1 MSNQEANKPLP
12 APYGTWTSPISSS
25 ALTEDAVR
33 LADTAIDGDWLYW
46 LEQRPSE
53 MGRGVVCRIGQI
65 GEMQSLTPEG
75 QSVNS
80 RVHEYG
86 GGAFAVADGVLY
98 FVDAKSQ
105 QLYRQPEGAAPEA
118 LTAADGRRHGDL
130 FVDRT
135 RNRLICVAEQHEPGR
150 EAQNFLL
157 ALDLAAP
164 HHASVLAEG
173 HDFFAAPRISPDGSQ
188 LAFCCWDHPDMPWE
202 SSQVMLAVLDASGSV
217 TSQRSIAG
225 GPGESAI
232 EPRFSP
238 SGELWFLSDRS
249 GFWNLQRW
257 HGEQVVAVRDDAAEY
272 GRAPWSLGSSQFA
285 ILETGQAVAIRDSE
299 GISSLVML
307 DPITGASTTL
317 PVPYSDLSQL
327 RVSQHTATFAA
338 ASPLDAPALVRLDL
352 MTGHLSVLHHSTALV
367 LDSDTVSQPE
377 AISYPTSGGAI
388 SHALFYAPRNGA
400 FTGAPD
406 ELPPLI
412 VISHGGPTT
421 ATRSFL
427 NPVIQYWTSRGFAL
441 ADVNYRGSTGYGR
454 AYRQALAGQWGVA
467 DVDDCVNAAA
477 YLAGQSRI
485 DQSRMAIRGGSAGG
499 YTTLCALAFRDVF
512 GAGASYYGIGDL
524 AALARDTHKF
534 ESRYLE
540 RLVGPYPEAAALY
553 AERSP
558 LMHLERFSSPLLL
571 LQGLDDKVVPPL
583 QSSAVY
589 EALRERG
596 VPVAY
601 LPFEGEQHGFR
612 RATTIR
618 RAIEAELYFYGKVF
632 GFLPAGHLDPIKI
645 ENGDTLG
652 LAAMD
657 A

>member
-1 MSNQEANKPLP
+1 MSNQEANQPLL
-12 APYGTWTSPISSS
+12 APYGTWTSPITSA
-25 ALTEDAVR
+25 ALTQDAVR
-33 LADTAIDGDWLYW
+33 LADTAIDGEWLYW

-53 MGRGVVCRIGQI
+53 KGRGVVCRIGAI
-65 GEMQSLTPEG
+65 GAMEALTADG

-86 GGAFAVADGVLY
+86 GGAFAVADGVVY

-105 QLYRQPEGAAPEA
+105 QLYRQPEGGAAQA

-135 RNRLICVAEQHEPGR
+135 RNRLICVAEQHEAHH
-150 EAQNFLL
+150 EARNFLL
-157 ALDLAAP
+157 AIDLEAP
-164 HHASVLAEG
+164 HRESVLAEG
-173 HDFFAAPRISPDGSQ
+173 HDFYAAPRVSPDGS
-188 LAFCCWDHPDMPWE
+188 LLTFCTWNHPDMPWE
-202 SSQVMLAVLDASGSV
+202 SSQVILAVLNAMGAIAS
-217 TSQRSIAG
+217 QQHIAG
-225 GPGESAI
+225 GPSESAI

-238 SGELWFLSDRS
+238 AGGLWFLSDRS
-249 GFWNLQRW
+249 GFWNLYRW
-257 HGEQVVAVRDDAAEY
+257 HGERVVAVLDDAAEY
-272 GRAPWSLGSSQFA
+272 GRPPWVLGGAQFA
-285 ILETGQAVAIRDSE
+285 VLETGQAVAIRDVD
-299 GISSLVML
+299 GISSLVMI
-307 DPITGASTTL
+307 DAITGASTTL

-327 RVSQHTATFAA
+327 RVSQHTATFVA
-338 ASPLDAPALVRLDL
+338 ASPLDAPALVRLD
-352 MTGHLSVLHHSTALV
+352 MVTGHLSVLHHSTALR
-367 LDSDTVSQPE
+367 LDPDTVSEPE
-377 AISYPTSGGAI
+377 AISYPTTGGATA
-388 SHALFYAPRNGA
+388 HALFYAPSNAG
-400 FTGAPD
+400 FMGAPG

-421 ATRSFL
+421 AARSFL
-427 NPVIQYWTSRGFAL
+427 NPLIQYWTSRGFAL
-441 ADVNYRGSTGYGR
+441 VDVNYRGSSGFGR

-467 DVDDCVNAAA
+467 DVDDCVNAAT
-477 YLAGQSRI
+477 YLADQSRV
-485 DQSRMAIRGGSAGG
+485 DRSRMAIRGGSAGG

-553 AERSP
+553 AQRSP
-558 LMHLERFSSPLLL
+558 LLHVQRFSSPLLL
-571 LQGLDDKVVPPL
+571 LQGLDDKVVPPS

-589 EALRERG
+589 EALRTRG

-612 RATTIR
+612 RAATIE

-632 GFLPAGHLDPIKI
+632 GFLPADHLEPIKI
-645 ENGDTLG
+645 DNGDTLG